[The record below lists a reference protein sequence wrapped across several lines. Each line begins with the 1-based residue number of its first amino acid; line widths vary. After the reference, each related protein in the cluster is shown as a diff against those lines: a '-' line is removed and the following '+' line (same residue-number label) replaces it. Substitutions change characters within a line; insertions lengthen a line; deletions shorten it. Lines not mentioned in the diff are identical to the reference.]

1 MTAVAFN
8 EKIGLNLKPMLGSDI
23 SHFDVADADEVL
35 EEAWESVEHGIINED
50 NFRDFTFTN
59 AVKLHGGM
67 NPDFFKGTLV
77 EKEAG
82 QVLLQAD
89 KS

>member
-8 EKIGLNLKPMLGSDI
+8 QKIGLNLKPMLGSDI

-77 EKEAG
+77 EEEAG
-82 QVLLQAD
+82 QVLRQAD